1 MYSSC
6 YKKGKLV
13 YIFVG
18 ICLLQPNNNLGAP
31 NGPDGHT
38 VLINSRITNTDISMS
53 PKDPWHN
60 LDKINVG

>member
-1 MYSSC
+1 MI
-6 YKKGKLV
+6 

-18 ICLLQPNNNLGAP
+18 ICLLHLNNNLGAP
-31 NGPDGHT
+31 NGPDGNT